1 MANLG
6 NDLTRTTLAIL
17 FIAALISG
25 SIWILRPFL
34 PATIWAVM
42 LAIATWPLLRSLQ
55 SKLGGRRALAAAA
68 ITIAILIIF
77 VMPFW
82 LAIGTIVRH
91 SAQIVGWTENLATT
105 GLPPPPSW
113 LESIPL
119 VGSSAAHLWRDIAN
133 DDLPELL
140 QKGRPYAGMITRW
153 FIEAMG
159 GLGAVFVQFLL
170 TVAILAILYARGE
183 SAAAMARRF
192 GARLAGTRGEEA
204 VLLAGQAVRGV
215 ALGVVVTA
223 FIQSGIGA
231 FGLFLAGVPF
241 ASVFS
246 AVMFMLC
253 IAQVGPGLVLIPAVI
268 WEFATG
274 DVGWGVFLVAITIA
288 AIAIDNFVR
297 PVLIRRGVH
306 LPLLVILSGVI
317 GGLIAFG
324 LIGIFLGPMILAVAY
339 TLFRAVPPRNVVA
352 GARSPAGGLRVGAR
366 FAAKPDRQ

>member
-1 MANLG
+1 MANVG

-17 FIAALISG
+17 FIGALIGG
-25 SIWILRPFL
+25 SLWILKPFL
-34 PATIWAVM
+34 PAIIWAAM

-55 SKLGGRRALAAAA
+55 SKLWNSRALAVAVITAA
-68 ITIAILIIF
+68 ILVIF
-77 VMPFW
+77 VVPFW

-91 SAQIVGWTENLATT
+91 SGQIIEWAEHLAAT

-113 LESIPL
+113 IESIPL
-119 VGSSAAHLWRDIAN
+119 IGSGMSNAWRDIAN

-159 GLGAVFVQFLL
+159 SLGAVLVQFLL
-170 TVAILAILYARGE
+170 TVAIVAIMYAQGDT
-183 SAAAMARRF
+183 AATMARRF
-192 GARLAGTRGEEA
+192 GSRLAGTRGEQA
-204 VLLAGQAVRGV
+204 VVLAGQAVRGV

-231 FGLFLAGVPF
+231 FGLFVAGIPF
-241 ASVFS
+241 ASVLC

-253 IAQVGPGLVLIPAVI
+253 IAQLGPGLVLVPAVI
-268 WEFATG
+268 WLFATG
-274 DVGWGVFLVAITIA
+274 DTGRGVFLTVVSVAAIT
-288 AIAIDNFVR
+288 IDNFVR
-297 PVLIRRGVH
+297 PILIRRGVH
-306 LPLLVILSGVI
+306 LPLLLILAGVI

-339 TLFRAVPPRNVVA
+339 TLFRAWLSEVDGQA
-352 GARSPAGGLRVGAR
+352 AR
-366 FAAKPDRQ
+366 D